1 MINALTYQE
10 MLKTIQNNSQN
21 KGIVDDFV
29 GVLLTRPDLDT
40 GRSILNSLE
49 YYHHLTG
56 KNINFYLPGF
66 GAYWGGD
73 EYPDKKVVTEIE
85 GVQWYFSNKQFVL
98 FVKEMQIYSKWLYS
112 GESEL
117 LLICLRDGIL
127 TYDGML
133 LFYLDDMLRDKV
145 IDSLPKF
152 FQQLS
157 NLFKD
162 KESLDAI
169 GNSLGKDKAVQIIV
183 ERMLEKLPYGLGR
196 VFTQEKYFCVK
207 NLQK

>member
-1 MINALTYQE
+1 MISALTYQE
-10 MLKTIQNNSQN
+10 MLNTIQNNSQD
-21 KGIVDDFV
+21 KGVVDDFI

-56 KNINFYLPGF
+56 ENINFYLPGF
-66 GAYWGGD
+66 GAYWGD
-73 EYPDKKVVTEIE
+73 NYPDKRTVAEVE
-85 GVQWYFSNKQFVL
+85 GIQWYFSAEQFVL
-98 FVKEMQIYSKWLYS
+98 FVEEMQKYSKWSYS

-117 LLICLRDGIL
+117 LLMRLKDGTL

-133 LFYLDDMLRDKV
+133 LFYLDDMLRDEV
-145 IDSLPKF
+145 IDSIPKF

-157 NLFKD
+157 YLFKD
-162 KESLDAI
+162 KESLNMI

-183 ERMLEKLPYGLGR
+183 ERLLEKLPYGLGR

-207 NLQK
+207 NMQK